1 MHEHANHKL
10 TTSPA
15 QMKFTEL
22 HVDQTTA
29 FEVLVSNQDLDR
41 FIELS
46 GDNNPLHADSEFA
59 RSRGFADRVV
69 HGAYIAALVSRLVG
83 VHLPGENCIVHSMN
97 LQFKAPLLVSTRVE
111 VQAVIDQLSD
121 AVQAAILKITVTNL
135 DAGQVVATG
144 KINLGFTVEVPQK

>member
-1 MHEHANHKL
+1 M
-10 TTSPA
+10 TSPA
-15 QMKFTEL
+15 RMKFTDL
-22 HVDQTTA
+22 SIGQTAA
-29 FEVLVSNQDLDR
+29 FEVLVSHQDLDR

-59 RSRGFADRVV
+59 RARGFVDRVV

-97 LQFKAPLLVSTRVE
+97 LQFKAPLVVGRRAE

-121 AVQAAILKITVTNL
+121 AVQAAILKITVTDL
-135 DAGQVVATG
+135 DAGQTVATG
-144 KINLGFTVEVPQK
+144 KVNLGFTAEVA